1 MLLMLIADVSAY
13 HVVVADADDNADV
26 AVDAVVSADADAYA
40 DVHTDVNAK
49 GGKGD
54 SA

>member
-1 MLLMLIADVSAY
+1 MLIADVSAY
-13 HVVVADADDNADV
+13 HVVVAVADDNADV
-26 AVDAVVSADADAYA
+26 AVDAVVSADADA
-40 DVHTDVNAK
+40 DDHSDVNAK

>member
-1 MLLMLIADVSAY
+1 MLLMLIAVVSAY

-26 AVDAVVSADADAYA
+26 AVDAVVSAYADAD
-40 DVHTDVNAK
+40 DHSDVNAK